1 MTTLVKPALSGENEP
16 KGAALTIALARE
28 AALADP
34 SGGALQS
41 ALNVDNPT
49 DLAAE

>member
-1 MTTLVKPALSGENEP
+1 MTTIAKPALSGENEP
-16 KGAALTIALARE
+16 KGAALKIALARD
-28 AALADP
+28 AALAEP
-34 SGGALQS
+34 SGDALQT